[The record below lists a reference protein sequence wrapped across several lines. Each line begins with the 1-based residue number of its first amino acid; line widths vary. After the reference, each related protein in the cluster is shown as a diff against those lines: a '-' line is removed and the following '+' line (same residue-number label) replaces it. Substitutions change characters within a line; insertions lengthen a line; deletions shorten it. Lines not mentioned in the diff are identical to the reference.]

1 MKLLL
6 ELIGDA
12 CHLLTGLEQLSD
24 LRPDSQDRLQ
34 ALLHQL
40 RYESTRL
47 LDQRPQNGASFSDV
61 PVSET
66 GALATENNADD
77 PNATLKQREVL
88 LQAALEALAKE
99 RYEQAGAILLE
110 AITHFPTDD
119 EFYSYL
125 GLIAWELH
133 DLRGA
138 ERYYAQAAS
147 LIFADSDF
155 SAFSAAKLEEPARTR
170 GLRAIE
176 GRALC
181 LYKLGELDQALPLFE
196 FLGMKCGDE
205 YTGCRYLAGE
215 IYHHQ
220 GQLDRAIER
229 YAMVALEPAVLYN
242 LGLAYFEQDDL
253 EKAATSFVQAFV
265 SNVHIASLLLGRY
278 IYRAGCVPG
287 YLGSEAYAEEF
298 VDACI
303 VLWRKTPAVFS
314 YLQRCFDHN
323 MVQNHLQQC
332 ALQIDNN
339 PLGSLEGLSEQE
351 GWLNTLHNSSML
363 LMLAQ
368 HILQR
373 LDA

>member
-12 CHLLTGLEQLSD
+12 CQLLTGLENLND

-47 LDQRPQNGASFSDV
+47 LDQRPQSGAGYSDV
-61 PVSET
+61 TVSET
-66 GALATENNADD
+66 VAMAGDSLPDDAHAL
-77 PNATLKQREVL
+77 LKQRESL

-110 AITHFPTDD
+110 ATTRFPEDD

-125 GLIAWELH
+125 GLIAWERH
-133 DLRGA
+133 DLSAA
-138 ERYYAQAAS
+138 ERYYAQAAA
-147 LIFADSDF
+147 LIFAGSDF
-155 SAFSAAKLEEPARTR
+155 SALKVEEPARTR
-170 GLRAIE
+170 GLRSIE

-181 LYKLGELDQALPLFE
+181 LYKLGELEQALPLFE

-205 YTGCRYLAGE
+205 YAGCRYLAGE

-220 GQLDRAIER
+220 GQLDLAIER

-253 EKAATSFVQAFV
+253 EKAATSFIQAFV

-278 IYRAGCVPG
+278 VYRAGCVPG

-332 ALQIDNN
+332 AQQIDNN

-368 HILQR
+368 RILQR